1 MEDKTIKTTLT
12 LYCGLAGAGKSTHA
26 REYATKSNAR
36 YISIDAFYE
45 ACFGD
50 PKIHAHEFEVWM
62 MFYNAI
68 RLAGT
73 DHVSVVIDTNAPT
86 RANRDELYNW
96 FAQYF
101 DSTELMWIDASPALC
116 MANNASRERVIPT
129 DEFLDMVDAFE
140 EPGAED
146 ETRWDTIF
154 RVENKHN
161 KFSGCELVSKK
172 QKKIG
177 F

>member
-1 MEDKTIKTTLT
+1 MEDKSTKTTLT

-50 PKIHAHEFEVWM
+50 PKIHTHEFEVWM

-86 RANRDELYNW
+86 RANW
-96 FAQYF
+96 FTFISFAQ
-101 DSTELMWIDASPALC
+101 
-116 MANNASRERVIPT
+116 SR
-129 DEFLDMVDAFE
+129 
-140 EPGAED
+140 
-146 ETRWDTIF
+146 
-154 RVENKHN
+154 
-161 KFSGCELVSKK
+161 
-172 QKKIG
+172 
-177 F
+177 

>member
-1 MEDKTIKTTLT
+1 
-12 LYCGLAGAGKSTHA
+12 
-26 REYATKSNAR
+26 
-36 YISIDAFYE
+36 
-45 ACFGD
+45 
-50 PKIHAHEFEVWM
+50 
-62 MFYNAI
+62 
-68 RLAGT
+68 
-73 DHVSVVIDTNAPT
+73 
-86 RANRDELYNW
+86 
-96 FAQYF
+96 
-101 DSTELMWIDASPALC
+101 

-140 EPGAED
+140 EPSAED

-161 KFSGCELVSKK
+161 KFSGFELVSKK